1 MYFAHLCTRFLEYC
15 ALTLLQKSSF
25 SCRVQIGLEMIG
37 SPFRVCV
44 CGGMLYTPKKQKRVC
59 ICLHAGLCHFLDSS
73 SSIAES
79 SQEPFRMNCG
89 DQLCVTWLMI
99 QRGNCLGKQK
109 VVFVWLCVCHPSHLL
124 FFFLLLLWLLLS
136 LLLFTLPFDLPIQ
149 GSFGP
154 HFPGHVLI

>member
-1 MYFAHLCTRFLEYC
+1 MPCTDWIGNDW
-15 ALTLLQKSSF
+15 KPF
-25 SCRVQIGLEMIG
+25 SC
-37 SPFRVCV
+37 VCV

-109 VVFVWLCVCHPSHLL
+109 VVFVWLCVPSKSFVIL
-124 FFFLLLLWLLLS
+124 FSIVVVVVVVIIAVYLA
-136 LLLFTLPFDLPIQ
+136 
-149 GSFGP
+149 
-154 HFPGHVLI
+154 V

>member
-1 MYFAHLCTRFLEYC
+1 
-15 ALTLLQKSSF
+15 
-25 SCRVQIGLEMIG
+25 MIG

-109 VVFVWLCVCHPSHLL
+109 VVFVWLCVPSKSFVIL
-124 FFFLLLLWLLLS
+124 FSIVVVVVVVIIAVYLA
-136 LLLFTLPFDLPIQ
+136 
-149 GSFGP
+149 
-154 HFPGHVLI
+154 V